1 MAKIIKNGNVLR
13 IAEIE
18 SSFEKL
24 PFGVY
29 NLGLDNSGYF
39 LTKTS
44 EFKFPSKIYGD
55 LSIVDR
61 CIKTYENK
69 KRNVGILLSGLKGG
83 GKTITAKLLA
93 TKANKPIIN
102 ISAPYSGPGFID
114 FITDPILGDCV
125 IFLDEYEKTYCNNK
139 RDSDDGNDS
148 LLSLL
153 DGPYETHHLFIFTV
167 NQTSINSNLIN
178 RPSRI
183 LYSKE
188 YQGLSQEDVV
198 EIAEDKLE
206 DKTFMEDLVITCN
219 KIYQLSFDILISIIE
234 EVNRFH
240 EPASK
245 CIEYMNLTPRQT
257 AFNVKQWYI
266 NEEGKVDFT
275 YAGWGCGID
284 YDDEDGT
291 MVVNVDY
298 HYTLRWP
305 NGQTRNDDTSISINM
320 NDIKKVN
327 NNTYEAFLD
336 DCDGF
341 FTLTENISD
350 VSYGYGNKN
359 TYHPKNVNNEKLI
372 VYLDNNNNYVRHTP
386 TSIKVET
393 VKDIIGSRYFN
404 NSDPEVCNK
413 LDCDCDG
420 CECAG

>member
-1 MAKIIKNGNVLR
+1 MAKFLKNGNVLR
-13 IAEIE
+13 IGEIE

-24 PFGVY
+24 PLGVY
-29 NLGLDNSGYF
+29 NLGLDQKGYF

-55 LSIVDR
+55 LSIIDR

-102 ISAPYSGPGFID
+102 ISAPYYGPDFID

-125 IFLDEYEKTYCNNK
+125 IFLDEYEKTYRNNK
-139 RDSDDGNDS
+139 SDSEDGNDS

-167 NQTSINSNLIN
+167 NQTTINSNLIN

-234 EVNRFH
+234 EINRFH

-257 AFNVKQWYI
+257 AFNIKQWYI

-275 YAGWGCGID
+275 YAGWGCGIG
-284 YDDEDGT
+284 YDDDNGT

-298 HYTLRWP
+298 HYTLRFA
-305 NGQTRNDDTSISINM
+305 NGNVRNDETTITVNM

-327 NNTYEAFLD
+327 NNTYEAFLK
-336 DCDGF
+336 DCNGL

-359 TYHPKNVNNEKLI
+359 TYHPKNVTNEKLV
-372 VYLDNNNNYVRHTP
+372 VYIDDNNHYVRHTP
-386 TSIKVET
+386 SCIKLET
-393 VKDIIGSRYFN
+393 VKEIIGSRYFN
-404 NSDPEVCNK
+404 NSDPEDCCCK
-413 LDCDCDG
+413 IDCDYG
-420 CECAG
+420 CVAG